1 MRSRRSERKISRCQC
16 PFGIPFPKPCMIM
29 ITLPTSSTWARSLLQ
44 SSGSFL
50 PTSMAVASALPLLAV
65 TGSRR
70 RRAARA
76 LCLRAPAAGPL
87 SGGAALLVLGVS
99 GVAIP
104 AITGKCDPG
113 KPRTCGPARDP
124 PGYLRAVVSEKAVD
138 RVRVA
143 RTCTAHWLFICFQS
157 GCLAEAGRSGSG
169 RQHAVRRRGAAQ
181 VMAPASR

>member
-1 MRSRRSERKISRCQC
+1 MS
-16 PFGIPFPKPCMIM
+16 
-29 ITLPTSSTWARSLLQ
+29 A
-44 SSGSFL
+44 
-50 PTSMAVASALPLLAV
+50 AAASAPLALP
-65 TGSRR
+65 
-70 RRAARA
+70 
-76 LCLRAPAAGPL
+76 
-87 SGGAALLVLGVS
+87 GGAALLVLGVS

-169 RQHAVRRRGAAQ
+169 RHTRFGAAERRR
-181 VMAPASR
+181 